1 VACTLRDLEKST
13 LLIELA
19 NKYGKCRNPDRG
31 LATLKASVVLSTG
44 ITLTVRLVPAEK
56 LLIKFDIGSP

>member
-1 VACTLRDLEKST
+1 MVSSEICGNSDRD
-13 LLIELA
+13 
-19 NKYGKCRNPDRG
+19 
-31 LATLKASVVLSTG
+31 LATLKASACVS